1 MNYLW
6 LIVVFLLL
14 LVEFMSAT
22 VVTIWFAIG
31 ALVAFIVSLFTANYL
46 IETIVFALTGIILLI
61 ILRPTLNT
69 KIKKFITKFKRVK

>member
-6 LIVVFLLL
+6 LVVVFLLL

-31 ALVAFIVSLFTANYL
+31 ALVAFILSFITQNYL
-46 IETIVFALTGIILLI
+46 IETIVFVLTGIILLI
-61 ILRPTLNT
+61 ILRPTFNI